1 MALTLQQSLAAQAA
15 TKAKHD
21 APYIGRVWWKAFAAG
36 VPVSKWTDAE
46 LLDYHYHPYR
56 SVNAVSAI
64 NSIRGAGFADDAK
77 RAQAVEF
84 ELNTRPSTKP
94 IQDAQRAEVARINAM
109 SGGGMFGGFI
119 SSIVNPI
126 AQVAKASL
134 QVATL
139 GNANAVIKPLQE
151 VARNPIVQAVAV
163 GALTVYT
170 GGLAAAAMGGGAL
183 ATAGG
188 TMLASAAVGK
198 AQGQSFNL
206 QNSLVTGATAGVG
219 EYAKGAELLSN
230 ATANAAAVSS
240 LTNAV
245 QGKLQGKAF
254 NLQDTLQ
261 AGAEAG
267 LAKWGAPKGDASIM
281 PIPNPVADFVQGA
294 KAVYQLKQAVDTMHN
309 QQAQADQAK
318 AVAQQQTAQINADQ
332 AHIDAVKK
340 EIAALEAQAAQAKQS
355 PQQQPQTSTAQTYT
369 ASEKM
374 AAASVLLGLLK
385 LFA

>member
-1 MALTLQQSLAAQAA
+1 MGFGSATRTIYTNYTYTMKQIMEQKGAVAAE
-15 TKAKHD
+15 
-21 APYIGRVWWKAFAAG
+21 F
-36 VPVSKWTDAE
+36 VSDPKYAN
-46 LLDYHYHPYR
+46 Y
-56 SVNAVSAI
+56 
-64 NSIRGAGFADDAK
+64 K
-77 RAQAVEF
+77 
-84 ELNTRPSTKP
+84 
-94 IQDAQRAEVARINAM
+94 
-109 SGGGMFGGFI
+109 SGGGLFGGLRGIFQGEKNAYKLTYADGRTETVGRGPFTT
-119 SSIVNPI
+119 SYVDSGWSGPTSIVNPI

-170 GGLAAAAMGGGAL
+170 GGLAAAAMGGGAV

-267 LAKWGAPKGDASIM
+267 IAKWGAPKGDVSIM

-318 AVAQQQTAQINADQ
+318 AVAQQQTAQFNADQ

-340 EIAALEAQAAQAKQS
+340 EIAALDAQAAQAKQS